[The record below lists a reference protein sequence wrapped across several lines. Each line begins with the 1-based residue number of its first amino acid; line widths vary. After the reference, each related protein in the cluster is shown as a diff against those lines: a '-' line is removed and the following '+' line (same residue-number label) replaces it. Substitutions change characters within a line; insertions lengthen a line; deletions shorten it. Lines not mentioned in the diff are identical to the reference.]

1 EVLAGSEP
9 YLPGTGALGEMTLSV
24 GKAVYLYNKGADG
37 IIDISPF
44 TCMNGIVSEAVY
56 PAVSAEHDEIPIR
69 SLYFDKV
76 GGHIDRDLEIFLDL
90 ARAYQRRKR
99 RPRVYPAYF
108 A

>member
-1 EVLAGSEP
+1 
-9 YLPGTGALGEMTLSV
+9 
-24 GKAVYLYNKGADG
+24 
-37 IIDISPF
+37 
-44 TCMNGIVSEAVY
+44 MNGIVSEAVY
-56 PAVSAEHDEIPIR
+56 PAVSADYDGLPIR

-99 RPRVYPAYF
+99 QPRVHPDYF